1 MTDPSLIPA
10 DYAPLLAEIK
20 AHVRYFVPQAVAQL
34 EGDAIVPQAAAA
46 ALCTPHGTCVRVSQ
60 DQHVE
65 TRSILGP

>member
-1 MTDPSLIPA
+1 MTEPTRISIALYRTMA
-10 DYAPLLAEIK
+10 G
-20 AHVRYFVPQAVAQL
+20 VVSQL
-34 EGDAIVPQAAAA
+34 EGEAIVPQAAAA